1 MSQQRQHTSYTTS
14 HQVSY
19 RRNTHTAFSIE
30 VLARYLSVLHANQ
43 TCAKANQESAIAD
56 LRNLMKHNPDLL
68 AELKEACYKP
78 HNKTFTPKQT
88 GIIVHYLGEP

>member
-1 MSQQRQHTSYTTS
+1 
-14 HQVSY
+14 
-19 RRNTHTAFSIE
+19 
-30 VLARYLSVLHANQ
+30 
-43 TCAKANQESAIAD
+43 
-56 LRNLMKHNPDLL
+56 MKHNPDLL